1 MFGPC
6 LLALTAFLSMA
17 AGSGTDVRVNCATSF
32 DQAEVSIHVDPFD
45 GQHLVAAAID
55 WSSGAQSIA
64 WFTSFDRGATWSC
77 GVLAQEPGYIA
88 ACDPDLVFDVHGG
101 VHLVALQLFGPGG
114 NGVFVYHS
122 TDRGITFPSSTK
134 VNVSPDNDKPLFA
147 LDLTPGASYGRIVL
161 TYMRVDFATGTNA
174 RILVST
180 SSDDGQT
187 FSPAVRINNRN
198 ANGNLMGYFPKA
210 AIGPAGEI
218 FVAWVDVEMLQV
230 MFDRSLD
237 GGATWH
243 PDRVVASYVNPPDP
257 LPGLTF
263 TVRPVVAIDADRSH
277 GSGSGSVYVAFHTWD
292 TSGAVANANV
302 LCATSRDQGFSWT
315 TAIVHPGDTLPTD
328 QVYPALAV
336 DRLGG
341 VEVTW
346 LDRRA
351 SSGGASLEQWG
362 SRSVDGGATFVETR
376 LSDAPF
382 DPINAQNGGLFIG
395 HYEGLEADDSHAF
408 ACWADARLGS
418 DYLDVWLDPWQFDLS
433 ADVATISVA
442 TGGTA
447 NLAITP
453 GPALAGDGY
462 LVVGSASGT
471 TPGFDLGSVH
481 VPLNWDALTSATVV
495 LANGSFL
502 QNTLGSLDPTGS
514 ASAAIDTQ
522 GPLPPLLAGITL
534 DFTVVT
540 FDPTSGRIVHA
551 TAPVSIALVP

>member
-6 LLALTAFLSMA
+6 LLALTAFLPLTA
-17 AGSGTDVRVNCATSF
+17 GAGSDVRVNCATSF
-32 DQAEVSIHVDPFD
+32 DQAEVSLHIDPFD
-45 GQHLVAAAID
+45 GRHLVAAAID
-55 WSSGAQSIA
+55 WSSGTQSIA
-64 WFTSFDRGATWSC
+64 WFTSLDRGASWSC
-77 GVLAQEPGYIA
+77 GVLPPEHGFIA

-114 NGVFVYHS
+114 NEVIVYHS
-122 TDRGITFPSSTK
+122 SDGGLTFPTSTK
-134 VNVSPDNDKPLFA
+134 VNVSPDDDKPLFA
-147 LDLTPGASYGRIVL
+147 LDLTPGATYGRIVL
-161 TYMRVDFATGTNA
+161 TYMRVDFATGTNG

-187 FSPAVRINNRN
+187 YSTPVRINNRN

-210 AIGPAGEI
+210 TIGPAGEI

-263 TVRPVVAIDADRSH
+263 TVRPVVAIDADRSAGA
-277 GSGSGSVYVAFHTWD
+277 GSGRVYVAFHTWN
-292 TSGAVANANV
+292 TSGAVANADV
-302 LCATSRDQGFSWT
+302 LCAATPDQGLSWT

-336 DRLGG
+336 DRQGG

-351 SSGGASLEQWG
+351 SFGGPLLEQWG
-362 SRSVDGGATFVETR
+362 SRSVDGGATFVETL

-382 DPINAQNGGLFIG
+382 DPRSAQNGSLFIG
-395 HYEGLEADDSHAF
+395 HYQRLEADDSHAF

-418 DYLDVWLDPWQFDLS
+418 DFLDVWLDPWQFDLS
-433 ADVATISVA
+433 TDVATISVVRN
-442 TGGTA
+442 GTA

-453 GPALAGDGY
+453 NPALAGTGY
-462 LVVGSASGT
+462 LVLGSASGT
-471 TPGFDLGSVH
+471 TPGFDLGPVH
-481 VPLNWDALTSATVV
+481 IPLN
-495 LANGSFL
+495 
-502 QNTLGSLDPTGS
+502 
-514 ASAAIDTQ
+514 
-522 GPLPPLLAGITL
+522 
-534 DFTVVT
+534 
-540 FDPTSGRIVHA
+540 
-551 TAPVSIALVP
+551 